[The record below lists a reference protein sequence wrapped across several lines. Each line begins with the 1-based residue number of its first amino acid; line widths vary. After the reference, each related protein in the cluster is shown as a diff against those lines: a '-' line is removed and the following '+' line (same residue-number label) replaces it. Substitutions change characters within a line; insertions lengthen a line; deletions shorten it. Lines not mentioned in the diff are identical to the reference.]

1 MGRLFK
7 KGDLVECIDNSG
19 FRRTCLTNGK
29 IYEVSDSDGDIVYV
43 SCDDSIIRFFKP
55 FRFKLHKSEWI
66 KWDGG
71 ECPVDRETLVEVKMR
86 DGYTVIGKAKYGV
99 WANTSLDYDIVAYR
113 IVEPDKEK
121 AAEEQPE
128 QVDMVNNPPHYK
140 QGGIECIEAIKAA
153 LTEEEFRGYCKGN
166 AIKYIWREKHKG
178 GNESI
183 EKANWYL
190 NKL

>member
-1 MGRLFK
+1 MRKQFK
-7 KGDLVECIDNSG
+7 KGDWVECIENRG
-19 FRRTCLTNGK
+19 YRLTNGK
-29 IYEVSDSDGDIVYV
+29 IYEVLSVDTYVYV
-43 SCDDSIIRFFKP
+43 KCDDGEIKGFEP
-55 FRFKLHKSEWI
+55 FRFKLHKAEWI

-86 DGYTVIGKAKYGV
+86 DGCTAIGKAKYGV

-113 IVEPDKEK
+113 IVEPTKEK
-121 AAEEQPE
+121 TAEEQPE
-128 QVDMVNNPPHYK
+128 QVDMVNHPPHYN
-140 QGGIECIEAIKAA
+140 QGSVECIEAIKAA

-178 GNESI
+178 GQESI